1 MGKYI
6 SKSHNKS
13 MLLYHLVCVIKY
25 RKGVLT
31 ETVTNTLVNVC
42 MEIEETSD
50 IEFLEIGTDV
60 NHVHFLIQTTP
71 TYAVAQYVKLINR
84 ITANKIFKIHPE
96 LRNILYGGEFWS
108 DGYWIVTVSQHGIE
122 DVIRK
127 YVREQGKDK
136 YNLLYERK
144 ENSDLRDDTF

>member
-1 MGKYI
+1 
-6 SKSHNKS
+6 

-71 TYAVAQYVKLINR
+71 TYSVAQYVKLIKGR
-84 ITANKIFKIHPE
+84 TANKIFKIHPE

-122 DVIRK
+122 DVIHK

>member
-1 MGKYI
+1 M
-6 SKSHNKS
+6 
-13 MLLYHLVCVIKY
+13 
-25 RKGVLT
+25 
-31 ETVTNTLVNVC
+31 
-42 MEIEETSD
+42 
-50 IEFLEIGTDV
+50 
-60 NHVHFLIQTTP
+60 
-71 TYAVAQYVKLINR
+71 
-84 ITANKIFKIHPE
+84 
-96 LRNILYGGEFWS
+96 YGGEFWS

>member
-71 TYAVAQYVKLINR
+71 TYAVAQYVKLIKGR
-84 ITANKIFKIHPE
+84 TANKIFKIHPE

>member
-13 MLLYHLVCVIKY
+13 MLLYHLVCTIKY

-31 ETVTNTLVNVC
+31 EAVTNTLVNVC

-71 TYAVAQYVKLINR
+71 TYSVAQYVKLIKGR
-84 ITANKIFKIHPE
+84 TANIIFKKHPE
-96 LRNILYGGEFWS
+96 LKDTLYGGEFWS
-108 DGYWIVTVSQHGIE
+108 DGYWIVTVSQHRTE
-122 DVIRK
+122 EVIRK
-127 YVREQGKDK
+127 YVKEQGKDK
-136 YNLLYERK
+136 YDLLYERD
-144 ENSDLRDDTF
+144 ENF